1 MVYLQRTKI
10 KTMNINEQKKYVFKK
25 AYESKQGTIPEGS
38 EVVLFHGQ
46 VYFNGG
52 MCTQFYQNMLCD
64 MIADQKFRKEYL
76 QEMRIINNAL

>member
-1 MVYLQRTKI
+1 MSL
-10 KTMNINEQKKYVFKK
+10 
-25 AYESKQGTIPEGS
+25 
-38 EVVLFHGQ
+38 

-76 QEMRIINNAL
+76 QEVRIINNAL